1 MSASVIVSNTFAAQ
15 AGPIPLSQLDANF
28 TQLAT
33 AVNSTLNFT
42 NYAVDTGA
50 ANAYSVTFSSPATVA
65 YSAGLTI
72 SFKAANANSGASTL
86 NVNSLGTKSIVTPA
100 GAAISA
106 GAIAAGQVATVVYD
120 GTNFQLQ
127 SVAASGGSAAGS
139 NTQVQFNSSG
149 ALAGSANMTFDGTSL
164 TGTFISTAGSANGV
178 AYLTGTKQLTSASG
192 FTVSGTTWTN
202 TGSFVVGS
210 PTGGDK
216 GAGTINATGL
226 YVNGVAVVS
235 GSGPVSGP
243 ASSTDYGLALWNGT
257 SGLSLRS
264 MSGVGTS
271 GQVLTSAGTGA
282 APTWTTPSAGALTLL
297 ATITPTAAAN
307 VDFLSTFTSTYDN
320 YLIMVDNIAP
330 ASYTSSPSL
339 QIRFANSGV
348 ADTASN
354 YISANNSSET
364 TATSTSFQIYQQNTG
379 YGSGFINIFNVNDS
393 TNMKWGNTSFTNNI
407 NSSSGAFASL
417 GYIGYIK
424 AASVSGIR
432 FYWSTGANFSA
443 TGKIRIYGYSN
454 S

>member
-1 MSASVIVSNTFAAQ
+1 MSASVIISNTFASQ
-15 AGPIPLSQLDANF
+15 SGPIPLSQLDANF
-28 TQLAT
+28 TQVASAL
-33 AVNSTLNFT
+33 NSTLNFT

-50 ANAYSVTFSSPATVA
+50 VNAYSVAFASPATVA
-65 YSAGLTI
+65 YTAGLTI
-72 SFKAANANSGASTL
+72 SFKAVNANTGASTL
-86 NVNSLGTKSIVTPA
+86 NVNSLGTKSIVTPGGSA
-100 GAAISA
+100 LIA

-127 SVAASGGSAAGS
+127 SVAGSGGSAAGS
-139 NTQVQFNSSG
+139 TTQVQFNSSG
-149 ALAGSANMTFDGTSL
+149 SLAGSANLTFD
-164 TGTFISTAGSANGV
+164 GTFISTAGSANGV

-202 TGSFVVGS
+202 TGSFVIGS

-216 GAGTINATGL
+216 GAGTINATNL
-226 YVNGVAVVS
+226 YVNGVPVVA

-243 ASSTDYGLALWNGT
+243 LSSTDYGLALWNGT

-264 MSGVGTS
+264 MASTGTA
-271 GQVLTSAGTGA
+271 GQVLTSAGAGA
-282 APTWTTPSAGALTLL
+282 YPTWGSAGLNLIASL
-297 ATITPTAAAN
+297 TPTAAAN

-330 ASYTSSPSL
+330 ASYTSTPYL
-339 QIRFANSGV
+339 QILFANSGV

-354 YISANNSSET
+354 YIAANTSGET
-364 TATSTSFQIYQQNTG
+364 TTTSTSFQIYAQNTG

-393 TNMKWGNTSFTNNI
+393 TNMKWGNTSFTTNV
-407 NSSSGAFASL
+407 NSSSGAVAKL

-432 FYWSTGANFSA
+432 FNWSTGANFSA